1 MPKLSDL
8 MNSRFIKKDDIHP
21 KGMLVTINYLERQN
35 VAPEDA
41 TKEMK
46 WVIFFD
52 EFAEKGMVLNP
63 TNATMISEILA
74 SENTDDWIGQ
84 SVVAYI
90 DPTIMMGTKR
100 VGGIRFRGRDLPRTE
115 RTEEAP
121 RRPAPPRQ
129 HQDEYDEPP
138 AQPRRPAPPRPR
150 AAPLDPD
157 QDDDIPY

>member
-8 MNSRFIKKDDIHP
+8 MNSRFIKKDDINP
-21 KGMLVTINYLERQN
+21 KGTLVTINYLERQN

-41 TKEMK
+41 TKEYK

-63 TNATMISEILA
+63 TNATMLSEILG
-74 SENTDDWIGQ
+74 SDDTDHWIGQ
-84 SVVAYI
+84 AVVAYI

-100 VGGIRFRGRDLPRTE
+100 VGGIRFRGREAPK
-115 RTEEAP
+115 TEEAP

-129 HQDEYDEPP
+129 EEYDEP
-138 AQPRRPAPPRPR
+138 APRRPAPQRQARPH
-150 AAPLDPD
+150 P
-157 QDDDIPY
+157 DDDVPF